1 MAVKK
6 KTVDCVVTQRDKKMR
21 IPSRGG
27 LGSCEMCPYWNLGAY
42 SNVTETNRFEHTK
55 VIGDLDQRNVC

>member
-6 KTVDCVVTQRDKKMR
+6 KTVDCVVTQRDKGKR

-27 LGSCEMCPYWNLGAY
+27 LGGCEMGPYWNLGAY
-42 SNVTETNRFEHTK
+42 SNVTEMNFII
-55 VIGDLDQRNVC
+55 VY